1 MRFKSIRLLATL
13 FCFLLILAGCGKQEG
28 KPLTIAA
35 AASLEKVFT
44 QRLIPLFNERYPKI
58 KIEGTYSGSGNLQL
72 QIEQGL
78 PADIFISASP
88 TQMQALEGKGIVKK
102 ENVFEL
108 LENKVVLIVG
118 KDSMMKIT
126 KFEDLHLSKHP
137 AFGEPKSVPA
147 GQYAQEILQKLNL
160 WDEVSQRAS
169 FATGVTQVLHW
180 VAEGSADAGIVYATD
195 SLANKKVQ
203 IVAEVPQ
210 ATMAKPAIYCL
221 GILKDTKESKLFANF
236 LLSDEAQKIF
246 EEYGFVTIKR

>member
-72 QIEQGL
+72 QIEQGFS
-78 PADIFISASP
+78 ADIFVSASP
-88 TQMQALEGKGIVKK
+88 KQMQALAKKGIVKK
-102 ENVFEL
+102 EHVLGL
-108 LENKVVLIVG
+108 LENKVVLIVPQSSAR
-118 KDSMMKIT
+118 KLT
-126 KFEDLHLSKHP
+126 RFEDLALSKQP
-137 AFGEPKSVPA
+137 ALGDPKSVPA
-147 GQYAQEILQKLNL
+147 GQYAQEILTKLNL

-169 FATGVTQVLHW
+169 FATGVTQVLYW

-195 SLANKKVQ
+195 ALSNKNVR
-203 IVAEVPQ
+203 IVAEAPVGS
-210 ATMAKPAIYCL
+210 MSKPAIYCL
-221 GILKDTKESKLFANF
+221 GILKETKENKLFADF

-246 EEYGFVTIKR
+246 EEYGFATIKR